1 MKKTSARWQLA
12 VYDAVVLFVVDL
24 LQLAFYRSNEELS
37 LNGVLLHASIGFV
50 CIFAARF
57 VGQIYRQIWR
67 DGGIQCYIRLL
78 VVDGIAFIA
87 IAVIEMTLRMFVPS
101 EQVTFS
107 RLLSI
112 SCMNLLAALAMAG
125 CTLALLL
132 TGGEHREV

>member
-24 LQLAFYRSNEELS
+24 LLLAFYRSNEELS

-67 DGGIQCYIRLL
+67 YGGIQCYIRLL

-87 IAVIEMTLRMFVPS
+87 IAVIEMNLRMFVPI

-107 RLLSI
+107 MDTNRGRVS
-112 SCMNLLAALAMAG
+112 SMASVAAKAMAS
-125 CTLALLL
+125 TMRSLM
-132 TGGEHREV
+132 